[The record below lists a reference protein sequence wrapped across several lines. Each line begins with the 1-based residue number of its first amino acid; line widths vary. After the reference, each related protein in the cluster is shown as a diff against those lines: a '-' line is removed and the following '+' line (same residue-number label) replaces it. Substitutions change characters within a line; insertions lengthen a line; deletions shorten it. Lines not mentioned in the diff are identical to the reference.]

1 MGTGGLDFLIAY
13 ALMILCHSL
22 FKVVVDDIEKRGKIA
37 VLLVCTVN
45 TIVDSNK
52 PHTFLHKQDFRIKTD
67 FQIITPQTGH
77 ILDYQHRYFAV
88 LYLLNEFVPT
98 WTVEV
103 RTRKFVIYKE
113 HVFT

>member
-37 VLLVCTVN
+37 VL
-45 TIVDSNK
+45 
-52 PHTFLHKQDFRIKTD
+52 
-67 FQIITPQTGH
+67 
-77 ILDYQHRYFAV
+77 
-88 LYLLNEFVPT
+88 YLLNEFVPT

-103 RTRKFVIYKE
+103 RTRKSVIYKE